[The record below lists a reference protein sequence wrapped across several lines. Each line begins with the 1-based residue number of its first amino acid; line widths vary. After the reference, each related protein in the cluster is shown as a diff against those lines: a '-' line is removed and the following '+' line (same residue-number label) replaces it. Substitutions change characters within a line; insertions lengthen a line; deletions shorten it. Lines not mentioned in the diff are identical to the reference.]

1 MRILF
6 DFRSFQISQE
16 RGIGRYILGLAEAMT
31 ELENV
36 SISVLLSENLSAV
49 EFDEKFRRKICVYSI
64 ENFSNYEIA
73 ENFDFFFKGNFF
85 DYRGLEEY
93 IYPVEVITKCNKVV
107 GILHDLIP
115 LIFSK
120 NYLNTLELK
129 KEYIAQFEL
138 MKYATHFFCN
148 SDCTALDG
156 QKLMN
161 RPADYF
167 TTIYGGADYNK
178 FQSPNSHKEY
188 NGKERKNNIVFIAGA
203 DKRKNFH
210 GAAKAFAKAWE
221 TGKIPADAKLYLICK
236 SDEWFI
242 KEVQN
247 EIADSKAKIGEQ
259 IVITGFIP
267 DNEVVKLLSTAK
279 ASIFPSFYEGLGLP
293 ILESYIAGTPCF
305 ASNISATREFV
316 NVESSFNPYNNDE
329 IKEIIIRIFNDEAF
343 CKQSLAFGRKLVERI
358 NWQNAAK
365 TTVKKLKELVI
376 QKKENEKIAIFSVLP
391 PQKTGIAPYSY
402 KLHTADIKK
411 YDVLSDI
418 ATLQDYQNLISD
430 KYNNIFPVN
439 FFDYAALI
447 NDYFGK
453 VFVIGNSEHH
463 LTSLENAVKS
473 KGEKNR
479 WLYLHEAF
487 VFFAFFPLLNFDI
500 NKIKSFAADWY
511 PEYLKDISD
520 LTNCG
525 QVYDVFITNEIY
537 GIRPLIN
544 MTGIR
549 KLFVNNEKAAQLI
562 RKELTDEEF
571 SSLHIEILFHPIENL
586 QNVSAINLKDN
597 KKQVVVG
604 SFGIPDKTKMTEE
617 IISAVEILNK
627 SGHNV
632 KLVLAGYNT
641 ASVKTKDY
649 NFLEIYDS
657 PNTEKLYS
665 LMKSVDLAI
674 QLRPDSH
681 GESSGCVAQLLGLG
695 QNVLTNKSFVSGDIA
710 QYCHIINGRPA
721 VADLAASILKA
732 VQNKKRYNNEEL
744 TDKYGFSQLSEIL
757 YSKILQNRD

>member
-6 DFRSFQISQE
+6 DFRSYQISQE

-36 SISVLLSENLSAV
+36 SISVLLSEKLSAV
-49 EFDEKFRRKICVYSI
+49 EFNENFRKKISIYSA

-85 DYRGLEEY
+85 DYRGFEEY
-93 IYPVEVITKCNKVV
+93 MYPAEIISKCNDVV

-120 NYLNTLELK
+120 NYLNTPELK

-138 MKYATHFFCN
+138 MKYVSHFFCN
-148 SDCTALDG
+148 SECTASDG

-161 RPADYF
+161 RAADYF

-178 FQSPNSHKEY
+178 FQSPNSHEEY
-188 NGKERKNNIVFIAGA
+188 KGKERTNNIVFIAGA

-221 TGKIPADAKLYLICK
+221 TGKLPADAKLYLICK
-236 SDEWFI
+236 SDKWFI
-242 KEVQN
+242 QEVQN
-247 EIADSKAKIGEQ
+247 EIADSQAKIGEQ
-259 IVITGFIP
+259 IIITGFIP
-267 DNEVVKLLSTAK
+267 DNEVVNILSTAK

-316 NVESSFNPYNNDE
+316 NVESSFDPYNNDE
-329 IKEIIIRIFNDEAF
+329 IKKIIIRIFNDEDF

-365 TTVKKLKELVI
+365 ITVKKLKELKTR
-376 QKKENEKIAIFSVLP
+376 KKENKKIAVFSVLP
-391 PQKTGIAPYSY
+391 PQRTGIAPYSY

-411 YDVLSDI
+411 YDVFSDI
-418 ATLQDYQNLISD
+418 ATFQDYKNLISD
-430 KYNNIFPVN
+430 KYNNIFPIS
-439 FFDYAALI
+439 FFDYAALM
-447 NDYFGK
+447 NDYQGK

-463 LTSLENAVKS
+463 LASLEKAIES
-473 KGEKNR
+473 KREKNR

-487 VFFAFFPLLNFDI
+487 VFFAFFPLFNFDME
-500 NKIKSFAADWY
+500 KIKSFAADWY
-511 PEYLKDISD
+511 PEYLKNISSISSGSQIYDIFMKSK
-520 LTNCG
+520 
-525 QVYDVFITNEIY
+525 IY

-549 KLFVNNEKAAQLI
+549 KIFVNNEKAAQLI
-562 RKELTDEEF
+562 REELTDEEF

-586 QNVSAINLKDN
+586 QNISAVNLKNN
-597 KKQVVVG
+597 KKQLVVG

-617 IISAVEILNK
+617 IISAVELLNEA
-627 SGHNV
+627 GHNI
-632 KLVLAGYNT
+632 KLVLAGYNA
-641 ASVKTKDY
+641 ASIKTKGY

-681 GESSGCVAQLLGLG
+681 GESSGCIAQLLGVG
-695 QNVLTNKSFVSGDIA
+695 QNVLTSKGFVSDDIA
-710 QYCHIINGRPA
+710 QYCHIIDGHPI
-721 VADLAASILKA
+721 VADLAVSILHA
-732 VQNKKRYNNEEL
+732 VQNKKIYNNKVL
-744 TDKYGFSQLSEIL
+744 ANKYSFSKLSEIL
-757 YSKILQNRD
+757 YNKTLQYRD